1 MLLEDLIPG
10 LNIEDTKNEFKG
22 IIEEGKS
29 EDSGKVKEIGWLKTI
44 SAFANTDGGTL
55 YIGVENKSHTIVS
68 LDHDTADKIVL
79 MIHRQIKQRLEPSIK
94 YKIDSIAINET
105 SQTRY
110 ILKVIVEQSK
120 LLPVTLHEENLLGIY
135 VRNYGNSVLATPE
148 QIRDM
153 VLLSDSNP
161 FDQPFTDEKFEASNF
176 SKLFSLYQERTGIE
190 LTEKALI
197 SIGFMDNDKKLSKGS
212 LLFKDNYEEE
222 RTRITCTLW
231 PELTKGSSL
240 ILASEDFSGNIFD
253 SMKFATQF
261 IHNHSVNGFKKE
273 ANQRV
278 DYFSYPA
285 RSVTEGIV
293 NAVAHRNYFMNGSQ
307 IEINMYKDRLEI
319 TSPGALLGVK
329 ELKKEKN
336 ISSIIPRRRN
346 EVICS
351 VLEYCRYMESKGSGF
366 DKIEQDYA
374 GKGDAFK
381 PYISSTG
388 NTFTL
393 VLPNLTFNYGIIDE
407 DSVPEVHV
415 EGLLNGKK
423 DLKILSYCFKK
434 EHSAK
439 EIADYLGIKASTYF
453 RTEVLGNL
461 VAAGYLLE
469 NKTESPAK
477 YLSNPAKVYV

>member
-10 LNIEDTKNEFKG
+10 LNIEDTRNEFKG

-44 SAFANTDGGTL
+44 AAFANTDGGTL

-110 ILKVIVEQSK
+110 ILKIIVEQSK

-153 VLLSDSNP
+153 VLLSDNNP
-161 FDQPFTDEKFEASNF
+161 FDQPFTDEKFEISEF
-176 SKLFSLYQERTGIE
+176 SKLFSLYHERTGIE

-197 SIGFMDNDKKLSKGS
+197 SIGFMNNEKNLSKGA

-253 SMKFATQF
+253 SITF
-261 IHNHSVNGFKKE
+261 
-273 ANQRV
+273 
-278 DYFSYPA
+278 
-285 RSVTEGIV
+285 GI
-293 NAVAHRNYFMNGSQ
+293 S
-307 IEINMYKDRLEI
+307 
-319 TSPGALLGVK
+319 
-329 ELKKEKN
+329 
-336 ISSIIPRRRN
+336 
-346 EVICS
+346 
-351 VLEYCRYMESKGSGF
+351 EYAWS
-366 DKIEQDYA
+366 
-374 GKGDAFK
+374 
-381 PYISSTG
+381 
-388 NTFTL
+388 L
-393 VLPNLTFNYGIIDE
+393 
-407 DSVPEVHV
+407 
-415 EGLLNGKK
+415 
-423 DLKILSYCFKK
+423 
-434 EHSAK
+434 
-439 EIADYLGIKASTYF
+439 IASRF
-453 RTEVLGNL
+453 
-461 VAAGYLLE
+461 
-469 NKTESPAK
+469 
-477 YLSNPAKVYV
+477 